1 MDALNQN
8 DFVKVAETFSQSD
21 PFPLGSIPRNTPNKV
36 LLVKDKVPD
45 GFMFPPVAIAPSPNM

>member
-8 DFVKVAETFSQSD
+8 DSLKVAETFSQSD
-21 PFPLGSIPRNTPNKV
+21 PIPLGSIPRNTPNKV

-45 GFMFPPVAIAPSPNM
+45 RFYVPASGNSP